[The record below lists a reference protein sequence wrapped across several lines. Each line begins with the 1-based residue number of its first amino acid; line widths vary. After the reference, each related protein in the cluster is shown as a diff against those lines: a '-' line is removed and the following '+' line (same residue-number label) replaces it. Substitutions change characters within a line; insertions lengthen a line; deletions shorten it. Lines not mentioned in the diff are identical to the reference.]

1 MIEEKKGKEIRLKE
15 IDQKGNYFIKEI
27 KQNELLSKQHKKICK
42 ILNYPDHLLIVSPAV
57 TGCVSISAFASL
69 FGIPVGITSSAAAI
83 KISVTT
89 AEIKNYKS
97 IITKRKRNVIHDTLL
112 VKTKLNT
119 IKVLNSKTLTDSHIG
134 HDELALVNNVL
145 KEYILAMMNLFQ

>member
-1 MIEEKKGKEIRLKE
+1 M
-15 IDQKGNYFIKEI
+15 
-27 KQNELLSKQHKKICK
+27 
-42 ILNYPDHLLIVSPAV
+42 NYPDHLLIVSPAV

-97 IITKRKRNVIHDTLL
+97 IITKRKRNVKHDTLL

-145 KEYILAMMNLFQ
+145 KEYILAMMNLF